1 MTQAICPSVG
11 EVDATAAVADPIL
24 RNLGI
29 TAAYSQLSNAF
40 ASWLPGAANWCT
52 FATWASKQAGCTI
65 RKEDLART
73 VARRLQEGF
82 ERRPILREL
91 HRVLKVSGE
100 RLSFVVGELSQAL
113 PGIDRAADAVARGN
127 LKVFAEIGRE
137 FARFLADAPADDA
150 AVARFGEGLRDGPP
164 PEGQRLLQ
172 RAFMNYLD
180 ARATSA
186 PSARAQLTLLAN
198 LQIGLHEQTRLQPEI
213 REAMDAALLDVADTR
228 RRILKRL
235 DGLVVAGGSLGHVR
249 TGAGTHLLNAVADE
263 IAEDLRLVVRAITT
277 DRLMS
282 IGLPNDRTLR
292 LGRDVVG
299 AFPETLRTL
308 SNPELVALLAEYD
321 ATPDSTGGSGAIDW
335 SELRQ
340 RMHFIA
346 DFFRAYQADAMLFE
360 LPFAPAQLAEI
371 AAGRLPEHV

>member
-1 MTQAICPSVG
+1 MTQNIWPSVG

-29 TAAYSQLSNAF
+29 TAAYSQLSKAF

-73 VARRLQEGF
+73 VARRLQERF
-82 ERRPILREL
+82 ERRPILGEL
-91 HRVLKVSGE
+91 HRVLNVSAE
-100 RLSFVVGELSQAL
+100 RLSFVVGELSQEL

-127 LKVFAEIGRE
+127 VKVFAEIGRE
-137 FARFLADAPADDA
+137 FARFLADAPASDA
-150 AVARFGEGLRDGPP
+150 ALARFGAGLRDGPP
-164 PEGQRLLQ
+164 PEGQRLLRQ
-172 RAFMNYLD
+172 AFVNYLQ
-180 ARATSA
+180 ARATSGR
-186 PSARAQLTLLAN
+186 SACAQLTLLAN

-213 REAMDAALLDVADTR
+213 GEAMDAALLDVADTR
-228 RRILKRL
+228 RRVLKRL
-235 DGLVVAGGSLGHVR
+235 DELVVAGSLGHAR
-249 TGAGTHLLNAVADE
+249 TGAGTRLLNAVADK

-277 DRLMS
+277 DHLMS
-282 IGLPNDRTLR
+282 IGLPHDRTLR

-308 SNPELVALLAEYD
+308 SNPELVGLLAEYD
-321 ATPDSTGGSGAIDW
+321 ATPDSTSGSGAIDW

-346 DFFRAYQADAMLFE
+346 DFFRAFQADATLFE
-360 LPFAPAQLAEI
+360 PPFPSAEFAEI
-371 AAGRLPEHV
+371 AAGRVPHRL

>member
-24 RNLGI
+24 RNLAI
-29 TAAYSQLSNAF
+29 TAAYSQLANAF
-40 ASWLPGAANWCT
+40 ASWLPGGANWCT

-73 VARRLQEGF
+73 VARRLQERF
-82 ERRPILREL
+82 ERRPIPGEL
-91 HRVLKVSGE
+91 HRVLNVSSE

-113 PGIDRAADAVARGN
+113 PGVDRASDAVARGN

-137 FARFLADAPADDA
+137 FARFLADPPGDDA
-150 AVARFGEGLRDGPP
+150 ALGRFGEGLLDGPP
-164 PEGQRLLQ
+164 PEGQGLLR
-172 RAFMNYLD
+172 RAFMNYFHV
-180 ARATSA
+180 RATSG

-198 LQIGLHEQTRLQPEI
+198 LQIGLHEQIRLQPEI

-235 DGLVVAGGSLGHVR
+235 DELIVVGSLVHVR
-249 TGAGTHLLNAVADE
+249 TGAGRRLLNAVADH
-263 IAEDLRLVVRAITT
+263 IAEDLRLVMRAITT
-277 DRLMS
+277 DHLMS

-292 LGRDVVG
+292 LGREVVG

-308 SNPELVALLAEYD
+308 SNPELIALLAEYD
-321 ATPDSTGGSGAIDW
+321 ATPDSTSGSGAVDW

-346 DFFRAYQADAMLFE
+346 DFFRAFQADATLFE
-360 LPFAPAQLAEI
+360 PPFPPAELAEI
-371 AAGRLPEHV
+371 VAGRVPDHV